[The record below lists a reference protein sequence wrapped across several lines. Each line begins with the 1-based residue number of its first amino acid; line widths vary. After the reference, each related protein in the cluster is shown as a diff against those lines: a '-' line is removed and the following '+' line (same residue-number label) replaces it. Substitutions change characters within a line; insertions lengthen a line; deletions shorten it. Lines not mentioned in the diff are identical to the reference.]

1 MPSTAV
7 LRFVNDRV
15 RNVGYSHFRTL
26 RLANFAQR
34 FLVADAFCCGGK
46 GFTAYRYIRETDS
59 WSTDI
64 AWR

>member
-1 MPSTAV
+1 MPSAVV
-7 LRFVNDRV
+7 LRYVNDRV

-46 GFTAYRYIRETDS
+46 GFTAYRYVRESDT
-59 WSTDI
+59 WSTEI